1 MTSSNIGSPGP
12 RTHRTSHL
20 QRNVLVGAHFIPNTL
35 LATFASW
42 WRRRNDTFDGE
53 DLWMKKR
60 YIGQSLVWV
69 WVRKFGED
77 FLIATVDALKWRHV
91 VWRDAFELGA
101 TTYTV
106 GFGYSHVQ
114 VFEKWFRRVFKQC
127 TLVPHC
133 RLQLLQGTW
142 KGVDYMTVSSKHWIA
157 DTIAGS
163 ALWFRKVRTKHH
175 FSWWTRPFHE
185 SKYGS

>member
-42 WRRRNDTFDGE
+42 WRRRNDTFDVE

-69 WVRKFGED
+69 WVWKIGED
-77 FLIATVDALKWRHV
+77 FLIATVDALNCGGMRLNLEPLHI
-91 VWRDAFELGA
+91 
-101 TTYTV
+101 V
-106 GFGYSHVQ
+106 GFGYPHVQ

-127 TLVPHC
+127 TFVLLHC

-157 DTIAGS
+157 DCWLCFMIS
-163 ALWFRKVRTKHH
+163 D
-175 FSWWTRPFHE
+175 S
-185 SKYGS
+185 